1 VTTGPQLRVATR
13 GSPLARWQAEHIVT
27 LLEAAHPGLDATLVL
42 IETTGDRR
50 TDAPLTEL
58 GGQGVFVKEVQ
69 QAVLDGRAEVA
80 VHSAK
85 DLPSIT
91 APGLALGA
99 VPERGDP
106 RDVLVGRSLEQLAVG
121 AVVATGSVRRQAQL
135 AVLRPDLQFVGLRG
149 NIGTRLAKVPPDGAI
164 VMAAAALERLGL
176 ADQIAEWLAP
186 EVMVPQV
193 GQGALAVE
201 ARAVDDAT
209 RGLVAA
215 IEHGPSRT
223 VVDLERAFLAE
234 LGGGCD
240 LPVGAHAV
248 LEADGRLRIE
258 AFLAGA
264 SQVWRDRWIG
274 AADDAPAQ
282 AVELARAAL
291 AGAGGTLR

>member
-1 VTTGPQLRVATR
+1 VTTGPRLRVATR
-13 GSPLARWQAEHIVT
+13 GSPLARWQAEHVVT
-27 LLEAAHPGLDATLVL
+27 LLEAAQPGLEAALVL
-42 IETTGDRR
+42 VETTGDRR

-69 QAVLDGRAEVA
+69 QAVLDDRADVA

-91 APGLALGA
+91 APGLALVA

-106 RDVLVGRSLEQLAVG
+106 RDVLVGRSLDVLAAG
-121 AVVATGSVRRQAQL
+121 ATVATGSVRRQAQL
-135 AVLRPDLQFVGLRG
+135 AVLRPDLNFIDLRG

-176 ADQIAEWLAP
+176 TERIAQWMEP

-201 ARAVDDAT
+201 ARAGDRAVSD
-209 RGLVAA
+209 LVVA

-240 LPVGAHAV
+240 LPVGCHAV
-248 LEADGRLRIE
+248 RQADGTIRIE

-264 SQVWRDRWIG
+264 AQIWRDRWIG
-274 AADDAPAQ
+274 PATDAPAQ

-291 AGAGGTLR
+291 AGAGGTLP